1 MDWKT
6 KMVPRVV
13 SIPPSGIRKFF
24 DLASAMDN
32 VISLGVGEPDFNAPD
47 KVIKACIASLEKGET
62 SYTGNAGILP
72 LREEIA
78 KLFAEHYGV
87 EYDPKTEIT
96 VTIGVSEAIDMTLR
110 ALLNP
115 GDEVLIPDPAYVAY
129 PACVTLAGGTPVL
142 VPTRR
147 RFPSDGASIGKIYY
161 PENKSIADR
170 FPEQPDG
177 HDHGSRIAY
186 GDRRSGETA

>member
-115 GDEVLIPDPAYVAY
+115 GDDVGGRY
-129 PACVTLAGGTPVL
+129 AG
-142 VPTRR
+142 TRADAAGR

-177 HDHGSRIAY
+177 HDYGSRIAY
-186 GDRRSGETA
+186 GDRRSGETARPRRYFR